1 MLIPFSRLGLA
12 LMSLVVGCELYHP
25 IPSLQRLATTRLV
38 FLSLEGFL
46 VRGDLRDVFRAGRY
60 CRCYG
65 CEARASSHL
74 VCRRRSGTLHFLAQ
88 VQAVA
93 VRVRGSRTTGMSI

>member
-46 VRGDLRDVFRAGRY
+46 VRGDLRDILGAGRY
-60 CRCYG
+60 CCRNS
-65 CEARASSHL
+65 CEARACCHL
-74 VCRRRSGTLHFLAQ
+74 ISARRSGTLHFLAQ